1 MLARFS
7 GANFASFWRRLPGET
22 GDCLVEE
29 NMIKRSLLAVLVTTN
44 LLLVCAVVFQEA
56 GAEVHLPV
64 LQRSH
69 AASHPALSRA
79 TERRTEIVEVAK
91 KISPSI
97 VSVGASRTSYMVS
110 PFFDFFSDYAI
121 FPYQEKVPYLG
132 SGVILSADGL
142 VVTNYH
148 VVENAEDVF
157 VTLMDG
163 RELPAKLLDADTVLD
178 VALLKV
184 DGKDLPAVTIGNS
197 DDLMVGEW
205 ALAMGNPFGNLIG
218 DPHPTVTVG
227 VISAVKR
234 SFRAGGGSPRV
245 YQDMIQTDA
254 AINPGNS
261 GGALINVAG
270 ELVGINTFIM
280 SRSGGSVGIGFA
292 IPVNRVKA
300 VVDEIVQHKR
310 IRSRLVDFRVQ
321 NANERLARIL
331 GARAS
336 KGAVVAEILRGG
348 PAQRAGFQVGDIITA
363 VDGVPV
369 SDAEDFTIKVWT
381 LQVGKTVRCE
391 IDRAGNRLEL
401 DYTIA
406 EARPR

>member
-1 MLARFS
+1 
-7 GANFASFWRRLPGET
+7 
-22 GDCLVEE
+22 
-29 NMIKRSLLAVLVTTN
+29 
-44 LLLVCAVVFQEA
+44 
-56 GAEVHLPV
+56 
-64 LQRSH
+64 
-69 AASHPALSRA
+69 
-79 TERRTEIVEVAK
+79 
-91 KISPSI
+91 
-97 VSVGASRTSYMVS
+97 
-110 PFFDFFSDYAI
+110 
-121 FPYQEKVPYLG
+121 
-132 SGVILSADGL
+132 
-142 VVTNYH
+142 
-148 VVENAEDVF
+148 
-157 VTLMDG
+157 
-163 RELPAKLLDADTVLD
+163 
-178 VALLKV
+178 
-184 DGKDLPAVTIGNS
+184 
-197 DDLMVGEW
+197 
-205 ALAMGNPFGNLIG
+205 
-218 DPHPTVTVG
+218 
-227 VISAVKR
+227 
-234 SFRAGGGSPRV
+234 
-245 YQDMIQTDA
+245 MIQTDA

>member
-1 MLARFS
+1 
-7 GANFASFWRRLPGET
+7 
-22 GDCLVEE
+22 
-29 NMIKRSLLAVLVTTN
+29 MIKRSLLAVLVTTN

>member
-1 MLARFS
+1 
-7 GANFASFWRRLPGET
+7 
-22 GDCLVEE
+22 
-29 NMIKRSLLAVLVTTN
+29 
-44 LLLVCAVVFQEA
+44 
-56 GAEVHLPV
+56 
-64 LQRSH
+64 
-69 AASHPALSRA
+69 
-79 TERRTEIVEVAK
+79 
-91 KISPSI
+91 
-97 VSVGASRTSYMVS
+97 MVS

-381 LQVGKTVRCE
+381 
-391 IDRAGNRLEL
+391 
-401 DYTIA
+401 
-406 EARPR
+406 